1 MGNYIIAP
9 CSIFEIEPYSP
20 RGGAKM
26 KNYEVMYIVRTDVEE
41 EARKELIERFNNI
54 LTENG
59 ATVEEVDEMGSR
71 RLAYE
76 IDDYR
81 DGYYVVVNFKADENA
96 VNEFDR
102 QAKFSD
108 DIIRHMVVRLDEE

>member
-1 MGNYIIAP
+1 IAP
-9 CSIFEIEPYSP
+9 CSITKIEPYSP

-26 KNYEVMYIVRTDVEE
+26 KKYEVMYIIRTAVDE

-59 ATVEEVDEMGSR
+59 ATVDKVDEMGSR

-76 IDDYR
+76 IDDER
-81 DGYYVVVNFKADENA
+81 DGYYVVVNFTADEKA

-102 QAKFSD
+102 QAKYAD
-108 DIIRHMVVRLDEE
+108 EILRHMVVRLDEQ

>member
-1 MGNYIIAP
+1 
-9 CSIFEIEPYSP
+9 
-20 RGGAKM
+20 M
-26 KNYEVMYIVRTDVEE
+26 KNYEVMYIIRTAVDED
-41 EARKELIERFNNI
+41 ARKELIERFNNI

-59 ATVEEVDEMGSR
+59 ATVEKVNEMGSR

-76 IDDYR
+76 INDER
-81 DGYYVVVNFKADENA
+81 DGYYVVVTFTAGEEA

-102 QAKFSD
+102 QAKYSD

>member
-1 MGNYIIAP
+1 
-9 CSIFEIEPYSP
+9 
-20 RGGAKM
+20 M
-26 KNYEVMYIVRTDVEE
+26 KNYEVMYIIRTAVDE

-59 ATVEEVDEMGSR
+59 ATVEKVDEMGSR

-76 IDDYR
+76 INDER
-81 DGYYVVVNFKADENA
+81 DGYYVVVTFTAGEEA

-102 QAKFSD
+102 QAKYSD